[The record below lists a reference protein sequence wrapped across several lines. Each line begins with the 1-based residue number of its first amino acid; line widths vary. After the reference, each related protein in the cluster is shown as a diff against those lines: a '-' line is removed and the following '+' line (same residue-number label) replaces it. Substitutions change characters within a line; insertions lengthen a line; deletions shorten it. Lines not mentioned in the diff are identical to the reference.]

1 MAQYQVTRNDRHGFV
16 TPGHSLTAA
25 MVPELQTALR
35 DVLADGVDDLVF
47 DLADTAML
55 DSSGMGLLIAAANSL
70 ARKRG
75 RIRVINASPDI
86 VQLLRSM
93 RLADRLG
100 VSGRAEQE
108 TPRG

>member
-1 MAQYQVTRNDRHGFV
+1 VAQYQVTRNDRRGFV
-16 TPGHSLTAA
+16 TPGHTLTAA

-35 DVLADGVDDLVF
+35 EVLADGVEELVF
-47 DLADTAML
+47 DLAETAML

-70 ARKRG
+70 ARKHG

-86 VQLLRSM
+86 LQLLRSM

-100 VSGRAEQE
+100 VSGRADEE
-108 TPRG
+108 TDRG